1 MPSIVPTLK
10 IIAALFAIAFSGCA
24 TTAHRTQPMKAP
36 PVQPLRMVPR
46 VDLARYMGDWRVIAN
61 IPYFAEKGCID
72 SIETY
77 RLRADGK
84 IDNIFTFR
92 KKSFDA
98 PQGQVRALARVH
110 DTQTTAEWRITF
122 FKVITAKYL
131 ILDLDPDYRW
141 TVVGHPSR
149 NYGWIMA
156 RDKTLPAATYAA
168 ILRRRT
174 AQGYDPARFEK
185 VPQLPAQLPPAR

>member
-1 MPSIVPTLK
+1 
-10 IIAALFAIAFSGCA
+10 
-24 TTAHRTQPMKAP
+24 
-36 PVQPLRMVPR
+36 
-46 VDLARYMGDWRVIAN
+46 MGDWRVIAN

-110 DTQTTAEWRITF
+110 DTQTNAEWRITF

-168 ILRRRT
+168 ILRRLT